1 MYYKEFKD
9 KWGNLVPKKGF
20 TQGCWSCFCGPLLFY
35 CQGNVAERG
44 RISIWLVT
52 CQPVNDLRTRSPP
65 LANFHVPVVGKER
78 PLAGGQARV
87 NLTFMCGGPDYCTD
101 VILSPYDSH
110 ADPLVCDSPV
120 PPGGWIPCYLVDFG
134 LGSVILFGQWKHM
147 SRSLQCALLGL
158 PALPPSMR
166 VAYATYPGCCWS
178 QNEWCVDGPG
188 PNLQLKGVIQHT
200 WTPVSKK

>member
-1 MYYKEFKD
+1 MGKSSSQEGLYSGLLELLLWAFI
-9 KWGNLVPKKGF
+9 VPLSS
-20 TQGCWSCFCGPLLFY
+20 GCRR
-35 CQGNVAERG
+35 ERENKYLTG
-44 RISIWLVT
+44 HLPAW
-52 CQPVNDLRTRSPP
+52 NDLRIWSPP
-65 LANFHVPVVGKER
+65 LADFHVPVVGKER
-78 PLAGGQARV
+78 PPAGGQVRV
-87 NLTFMCGGPDYCTD
+87 NLTFICGGPDYCTD

-147 SRSLQCALLGL
+147 SRGLQCALLGL
-158 PALPPSMR
+158 SALPPATR
-166 VAYATYPGCCWS
+166 VAYPTFPGCFWS

-188 PNLQLKGVIQHT
+188 PNLQLKAVIQHT